1 MNKSIKIINLLF
13 IFFFFCLDFDKILK
27 SKNLFYL
34 KNIMNNF
41 IYLYFIPL

>member
-27 SKNLFYL
+27 SKKFILFKEY
-34 KNIMNNF
+34 NE
-41 IYLYFIPL
+41 